1 MTRVLRR
8 LGRPLYLAYLAAILA
23 VLYFP
28 FVIMGILSF
37 QGPRGGHTFP
47 LRGVSTIWY
56 WKLFH
61 PGQLTQY
68 SDVGEFL
75 GDYLAA
81 LQRSLLLAVLTMII
95 STVLA
100 LMAAQA
106 FRRGFR
112 GSGPVFYLWLLGIIV
127 PGIIVSLGLVL
138 LFRRLGVPLHWLTT
152 GLAVHVMWTLPFSL
166 VVFLMFFNRF
176 DDLLED
182 AALTLGATPWRT
194 FRYVTLP
201 IMQPAVLTS
210 LLFGF
215 TLSLD
220 EFQRTLLITGPDQT
234 LPLMVMASVTT
245 RITPTLYAL
254 GTVTTLMS
262 FAVVGIYLLLLTY
275 SLRKSQRADEAAAK
289 RPAPAAAG

>member
-1 MTRVLRR
+1 MASAAHR
-8 LGRPLYLAYLAAILA
+8 LVRPAYLIYLGFILA
-23 VLYFP
+23 MLYFP
-28 FVIMGILSF
+28 FVIMAILSF

-47 LRGVSTIWY
+47 MRGTSTIWY

-61 PGQLTQY
+61 PGELTEF

-81 LQRSLLLAVLTMII
+81 LQRSLIVAVLTMII

-106 FRRGFR
+106 FRRKFR
-112 GSGPVFYLWLLGIIV
+112 GSGVVFYLWLLGIVV
-127 PGIIVSLGLVL
+127 PGLTVSLGLAMV
-138 LFRRLGVPLHWLTT
+138 FQRLQIPLHWLTT

-176 DDLLED
+176 DASIED
-182 AALTLGATPWRT
+182 AALTLGATRWKA
-194 FRYVTLP
+194 FRHVTLP
-201 IMQPAVLTS
+201 VMQPAVLTS

-220 EFQRTLLITGPDQT
+220 EFQRSLLITGPEQT
-234 LPLMVMASVTT
+234 LPVMVMASVTT
-245 RITPTLYAL
+245 RVTPTLYAL
-254 GTVTTLMS
+254 GTLTTLLS
-262 FAVVGIYLLLLTY
+262 FAVVGGYLLLLTR
-275 SLRKSQRADEAAAK
+275 SLRTSQRLT
-289 RPAPAAAG
+289 

>member
-1 MTRVLRR
+1 MIKALARFA
-8 LGRPLYLAYLAAILA
+8 RPIYFAYLGFILA

-28 FVIMGILSF
+28 FVIMAILSF

-47 LRGVSTIWY
+47 LRGTSTIWW

-61 PGQLTQY
+61 PGQLTEY

-75 GDYLAA
+75 GNYLAA
-81 LQRSLLLAVLTMII
+81 LQRSLVLAIVTMLI
-95 STVLA
+95 STTLA

-112 GSGPVFYLWLLGIIV
+112 GSGPVFYTWLLGIIV
-127 PGIIVSLGLVL
+127 PGITVSLGLAL
-138 LFRRLGVPLHWLTT
+138 IFRSTGIPLYWLTT
-152 GLAVHVMWTLPFSL
+152 GLAVHVIWTLPFSL

-176 DDLLED
+176 DSSLED
-182 AALTLGATPWRT
+182 AALTLGATRWQT
-194 FRYVTLP
+194 FRHVTLP
-201 IMQPAVLTS
+201 LMQPAVLTS
-210 LLFGF
+210 FLFCF

-220 EFQRTLLITGPDQT
+220 EFQRSLLITGHEQT

-254 GTVTTLMS
+254 GTMTTLLS
-262 FAVVGIYLLLLTY
+262 FVAVTAYLVLMTY
-275 SLRKSQRADEAAAK
+275 SLRKRQQ
-289 RPAPAAAG
+289 

>member
-1 MTRVLRR
+1 MASALRR
-8 LGRPLYLAYLAAILA
+8 LVRPAYLIYLGFILA
-23 VLYFP
+23 MLYFP
-28 FVIMGILSF
+28 FAIMAILSF

-47 LRGVSTIWY
+47 MRGTSSIWY

-61 PGQLTQY
+61 PGELTEF

-81 LQRSLLLAVLTMII
+81 LQRSLLVGVLTMII

-106 FRRGFR
+106 FRRKFR
-112 GSGPVFYLWLLGIIV
+112 GSGVVFYLWLLGIVV
-127 PGIIVSLGLVL
+127 PGITVSLGLAMV
-138 LFRRLGVPLHWLTT
+138 FQRLQIPLHWLTT

-176 DDLLED
+176 DASIED
-182 AALTLGATPWRT
+182 AALTLGATRWQA
-194 FRYVTLP
+194 FRHVTLP
-201 IMQPAVLTS
+201 VMQPAVLTS

-220 EFQRTLLITGPDQT
+220 EFQRSLLITGPEQT
-234 LPLMVMASVTT
+234 LPVMVMASVTT
-245 RITPTLYAL
+245 RVTPTLYAL
-254 GTVTTLMS
+254 GTLTTLLS
-262 FAVVGIYLLLLTY
+262 FAVVGGYLLLLTH
-275 SLRKSQRADEAAAK
+275 SLRKSQRLA
-289 RPAPAAAG
+289 